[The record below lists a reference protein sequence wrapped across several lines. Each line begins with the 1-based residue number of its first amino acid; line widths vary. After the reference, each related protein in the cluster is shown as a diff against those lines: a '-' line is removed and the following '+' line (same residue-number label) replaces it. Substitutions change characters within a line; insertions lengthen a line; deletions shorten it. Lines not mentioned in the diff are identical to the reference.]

1 MQRTYSKRY
10 RRMAPPTVLV
20 TGGAG
25 YIGSHTVLEMLNAGY
40 NVICVDNLCN
50 AYSGGASKLPEA
62 LSRVQEITGKKVNF
76 YRVDITDREQVRSVF
91 QEVSLDLS
99 GTSANHLMDIVC
111 GTIRAQTVPSCSLIA
126 IARAINI
133 LFTQLPSTSDAPA
146 LSSARFVVV

>member
-1 MQRTYSKRY
+1 
-10 RRMAPPTVLV
+10 MAPPTVLV

-62 LSRVQEITGKKVNF
+62 LSRVQEITGKKVHF

-91 QEVSLDLS
+91 QEVSFSSQS
-99 GTSANHLMDIVC
+99 GTSANRQHVDELDIC
-111 GTIRAQTVPSCSLIA
+111 GTFHTPTIPSCLSQLLTLSALNVCLLSWRTLAPRPAPTIA
-126 IARAINI
+126 EAWA
-133 LFTQLPSTSDAPA
+133 
-146 LSSARFVVV
+146 

>member
-1 MQRTYSKRY
+1 
-10 RRMAPPTVLV
+10 MAPPTVLV

-62 LSRVQEITGKKVNF
+62 LNRVQEITGKKVNF

-91 QEVSLDLS
+91 QEVSIEKTRLKWHVS
-99 GTSANHLMDIVC
+99 KSFNGYSIF
-111 GTIRAQTVPSCSLIA
+111 G
-126 IARAINI
+126 
-133 LFTQLPSTSDAPA
+133 TQLFHLVA
-146 LSSARFVVV
+146 LSQLLVLSAYCLLNCRVLPTPSRRWPRYPTHFALSA

>member
-1 MQRTYSKRY
+1 
-10 RRMAPPTVLV
+10 MAPPTVLV

-91 QEVSLDLS
+91 QEVSIGSS
-99 GTSANHLMDIVC
+99 GTSANHLMDIRIHMWHIWN
-111 GTIRAQTVPSCSLIA
+111 TTTPSCSLIA
-126 IARAINI
+126 IASAISV
-133 LFTQLPSTSDAPA
+133 LFTQLSSTSDAFPA
-146 LSSARFVVV
+146 LALRSPAHFALSA

>member
-1 MQRTYSKRY
+1 MARLQNVFGDVNENSALVWPNFACFSPSRH
-10 RRMAPPTVLV
+10 RMAPPTVLV

-50 AYSGGASKLPEA
+50 AYSSGAKLPEA

-91 QEVSLDLS
+91 QEVS
-99 GTSANHLMDIVC
+99 
-111 GTIRAQTVPSCSLIA
+111 
-126 IARAINI
+126 
-133 LFTQLPSTSDAPA
+133 
-146 LSSARFVVV
+146 

>member
-1 MQRTYSKRY
+1 MWPNFVCFPLSPL
-10 RRMAPPTVLV
+10 RMAPPTVLV

-50 AYSGGASKLPEA
+50 AYSSGAKLPEA

-91 QEVSLDLS
+91 QEVSTRS
-99 GTSANHLMDIVC
+99 IT
-111 GTIRAQTVPSCSLIA
+111 
-126 IARAINI
+126 
-133 LFTQLPSTSDAPA
+133 
-146 LSSARFVVV
+146 

>member
-1 MQRTYSKRY
+1 
-10 RRMAPPTVLV
+10 MAPPTVLV

-91 QEVSLDLS
+91 QEVSISEWHVSKSFNGYTYTYVAHCEQNYSILLPYRNCFCYQRIVYSTAEHFRRLPGRLPRSPAHDA
-99 GTSANHLMDIVC
+99 TSV
-111 GTIRAQTVPSCSLIA
+111 T
-126 IARAINI
+126 
-133 LFTQLPSTSDAPA
+133 
-146 LSSARFVVV
+146 